1 MAGDVYISF
10 GGDTAGLEAAISVAK
25 AEVKSLQAEMNALGR
40 EMQST
45 GSTADSAL
53 GQSLRAAAENLVNAK
68 AHAGELRQELGGLNR
83 EGEGGG
89 FFSKF
94 KEGITSSLES
104 MAGFKVGLMEIA
116 ELVAVAFAVEKIAEF
131 TEQMTTLGRE
141 TTKASEVLG
150 IPSTEVASLG
160 LIAKATGVDL
170 NTLELSFTRLSRN
183 IVEETDGAKRALTA
197 LGLTFSDLRGKD
209 AEEQLRV
216 VSNALV
222 KVQDG
227 SEKDAAGVALFGRS
241 FDNLLPLLDDGASK
255 LDAWNKIAD
264 ETGIKL
270 DGPARAALEET
281 EKEMIR
287 LGAAIE
293 GAGITVFREFEP
305 VINALI
311 KVMADLAISFT
322 NGMKEGF
329 LLKGAFDAIVVALQV
344 FGTFTIAQIKLLQAL
359 WEIGSTAFKVV
370 AEAVVTLGEVA
381 KDVFLTLGSG
391 IGNFFS
397 GLITAG
403 KEATKVV
410 GSEFV
415 DLASVI
421 SSAFSGDL
429 SAAKAAFGKMAT
441 DAYEGGTKIKDAFVS
456 SVSGFD
462 MSKVDADMANGW
474 GQIKNTTAKGALDLK
489 QISKEASDEIK
500 TLWGVGTEQAAT
512 EVEKHTIRMA
522 SANKSAARAAHE
534 AAMSAIEA
542 LNEEIRATQDA
553 ATQKQKVLNDAL
565 STHRISMKEWLNDT
579 VVVLLQEEQAVKSLY
594 EKELAQGHLTSTE
607 KVRIKSQEADAIRKI
622 QDQLAD
628 AERKS
633 ADDSLKSW
641 HTALDAIQGA
651 FNSQL
656 RGLLAGTTSW
666 ASAGKAILADLTIK
680 AIEGF
685 EKMVFN
691 WIAGQFAMTSATVT
705 GSAARTAAET
715 GASAAGAAAS
725 IATILKNI
733 GAEAAQTFGGIFAF
747 LSPVMGP
754 AAVGPAA
761 AGQATVLAA
770 ASAVSVYDT
779 GSWSIPSDR
788 LAAVHAGEVIIPSR
802 GGLADE
808 FREMA
813 SSGGFRGKGGGG
825 GTHLHVHA
833 IDSQSVV
840 QMFKDNGREF
850 AKILK
855 KQVELNPSLRP
866 VT

>member
-45 GSTADSAL
+45 GATADSAL

-68 AHAGELRQELGGLNR
+68 AHTKELGHELSDLNNK
-83 EGEGGG
+83 GGSGG

-94 KEGITSSLES
+94 KEGIEGSLES
-104 MAGFKVGLMEIA
+104 LIGFKAGLAEIA
-116 ELVAVAFAVEKIAEF
+116 ELVVVAFAVEKIAEF
-131 TEQMTTLGRE
+131 TERMVVLGRE

-160 LIAKATGVDL
+160 LIAKSTGIDL

-183 IVEETDGAKRALTA
+183 IIEEADGAKRALTA
-197 LGLTFSDLRGKD
+197 LGLTFKDLKGKD
-209 AEEQLRV
+209 AEEQLRII
-216 VSNALV
+216 SNALV
-222 KVQDG
+222 TVKDG

-241 FDNLLPLLDDGASK
+241 FDNLLPMLNEGSSK
-255 LDAWNKIAD
+255 LDEWNKVAE
-264 ETGIKL
+264 ETGIQL
-270 DGPARAALEET
+270 DGPTRAGMEAT

-287 LGAAIE
+287 LGAAIQ
-293 GAGITVFREFEP
+293 GAGIAVFKEFEP
-305 VINALI
+305 VINATI
-311 KVMADLAISFT
+311 KVIADLAVGFT
-322 NGMKEGF
+322 KSMKEGF
-329 LLKGAFDAIVVALQV
+329 LLKAAFDGIVIALQI
-344 FGTFTIAQIKLLQAL
+344 FGSMLIATIKFFEGL
-359 WEIGSTAFKVV
+359 WEIASTVIKNIAI
-370 AEAVVTLGEVA
+370 AIVTLGTVA
-381 KDVFLTLGSG
+381 KDVFMALISG

-403 KEATKVV
+403 TEATKVV
-410 GSEFV
+410 GAEFV
-415 DLASVI
+415 DLANVI

-429 SAAKAAFGKMAT
+429 SAAKEAFGKMAA
-441 DAYEGGTKIKDAFVS
+441 DAAEGGTKIKNAFVS
-456 SVSGFD
+456 SVAGFD
-462 MSKVDADMANGW
+462 LSKVNADMKDGW
-474 GQIKNTTAKGALDLK
+474 AQVKSTTIKGAMDVK
-489 QISKEASDEIK
+489 QVAMEAADEMK
-500 TLWGVGTEQAAT
+500 MLWGVGTEKAAA
-512 EVEKHTIRMA
+512 EVSKHTIHMA
-522 SANKSAARAAHE
+522 SSHKATGKAAHD
-534 AAMSAIEA
+534 AAMSAIEG

-553 ATQKQKVLNDAL
+553 ANQKQKVLNDAL
-565 STHRISMKEWLNDT
+565 SNHRISMKEWLSDT
-579 VVVLLQEEQAVKSLY
+579 TTVLTQEEAAVKALY
-594 EKELAQGHLTSTE
+594 EKELSNSKLTSIE
-607 KVRIKSQEADAIRKI
+607 KVRIKAQEADAIRKI

-641 HTALDAIQGA
+641 HTALGTIESS

-656 RGLLAGTTSW
+656 RGLLTGTTSW
-666 ASAGKAILADLTIK
+666 ANAGKAILTDLVIK
-680 AIEGF
+680 SIEGF
-685 EKMVFN
+685 EKMAFN
-691 WIAGQFAMTSATVT
+691 WIANQLAMTSATVA

-715 GASAAGAAAS
+715 GASAAGVAAS
-725 IATILKNI
+725 IGNILKTI

-747 LSPVMGP
+747 LSPVLGP

-779 GSWSIPSDR
+779 GSWNIPSDR

-813 SSGGFRGKGGGG
+813 SGGGLRGKGGGD
-825 GTHLHVHA
+825 THLHVHA
-833 IDSQSVV
+833 IDASSVV

-866 VT
+866 AI